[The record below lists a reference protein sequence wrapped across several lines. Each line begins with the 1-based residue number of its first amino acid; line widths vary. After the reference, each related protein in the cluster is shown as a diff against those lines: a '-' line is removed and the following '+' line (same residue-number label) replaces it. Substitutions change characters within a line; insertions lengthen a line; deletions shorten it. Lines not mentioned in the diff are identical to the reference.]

1 MELQIKQQRIQLLPE
16 GAAYWVNTKSLLIA
30 DAHLGKIA
38 HFRKN
43 GFAVPPQIQ
52 YSFYKKMET
61 LLATLSVKRIFFLG
75 DLFHSDR
82 NKEWERFSEWNQQN
96 SFPSILVKGNHDI
109 LPDFLLE
116 QSGLRVEEEWFEAGL
131 CLTHHPQQKV
141 DHVNLCGHVHP
152 GVRLQG
158 QGRQRLK
165 VPCFFY
171 RPNQLILPAFGV
183 FTGLHIMQPSTED
196 QVYALGEKHVLA
208 ISIRKK

>member
-1 MELQIKQQRIQLLPE
+1 M
-16 GAAYWVNTKSLLIA
+16 
-30 DAHLGKIA
+30 
-38 HFRKN
+38 
-43 GFAVPPQIQ
+43 
-52 YSFYKKMET
+52 
-61 LLATLSVKRIFFLG
+61 
-75 DLFHSDR
+75 
-82 NKEWERFSEWNQQN
+82 
-96 SFPSILVKGNHDI
+96 
-109 LPDFLLE
+109 PDFLLE
-116 QSGLRVEEEWFEAGL
+116 QSGLRVKEEWFEAGL

-158 QGRQRLK
+158 HGRQRLK

>member
-1 MELQIKQQRIQLLPE
+1 MSDTPSP
-16 GAAYWVNTKSLLIA
+16 TKS
-30 DAHLGKIA
+30 
-38 HFRKN
+38 R
-43 GFAVPPQIQ
+43 PRQ
-52 YSFYKKMET
+52 
-61 LLATLSVKRIFFLG
+61 SV
-75 DLFHSDR
+75 
-82 NKEWERFSEWNQQN
+82 WY
-96 SFPSILVKGNHDI
+96 
-109 LPDFLLE
+109 
-116 QSGLRVEEEWFEAGL
+116 
-131 CLTHHPQQKV
+131 
-141 DHVNLCGHVHP
+141 VHP

>member
-1 MELQIKQQRIQLLPE
+1 
-16 GAAYWVNTKSLLIA
+16 
-30 DAHLGKIA
+30 
-38 HFRKN
+38 
-43 GFAVPPQIQ
+43 
-52 YSFYKKMET
+52 MET

-141 DHVNLCGHVHP
+141 TTSICVGMFIQEFGCKAKATTPKSTL
-152 GVRLQG
+152 
-158 QGRQRLK
+158 
-165 VPCFFY
+165 FFIA
-171 RPNQLILPAFGV
+171 PTN
-183 FTGLHIMQPSTED
+183 
-196 QVYALGEKHVLA
+196 
-208 ISIRKK
+208 